1 MLTTAS
7 LIPPN
12 PLRDVITNAYR
23 MDETACLNLLIPAAL
38 LPEEQLAHIKDT
50 AKQLV
55 IATREYKKK
64 QNKIDQLLHQYNLST
79 EEGIAL
85 MSLAEA
91 LLRIPDKMTMDKF
104 ISDKISTVDWQSHIN
119 VQYPLFV
126 NAATWSLIIT
136 GKIFSP
142 AIDHQKNLLTTLKR
156 AVSRVGI
163 VMIRPFILQMMKTI
177 GKQFVMGETIESAL
191 TRSLPFEEK
200 GYQFSYDMLGEAAR
214 TAEEAKNYYT
224 AYVEAIEAIGKTAKT
239 NDPA

>member
-104 ISDKISTVDWQSHIN
+104 ISDKIST
-119 VQYPLFV
+119 
-126 NAATWSLIIT
+126 
-136 GKIFSP
+136 
-142 AIDHQKNLLTTLKR
+142 
-156 AVSRVGI
+156 
-163 VMIRPFILQMMKTI
+163 
-177 GKQFVMGETIESAL
+177 
-191 TRSLPFEEK
+191 
-200 GYQFSYDMLGEAAR
+200 
-214 TAEEAKNYYT
+214 
-224 AYVEAIEAIGKTAKT
+224 
-239 NDPA
+239 